1 MSMVR
6 KIHPRNCLIF
16 VAKSEF
22 LSRPLPHEASVA
34 LMENFQLGSV
44 ARLLEENGYAAL
56 TPGWPDDPE
65 TVEEAKAHPEVFA
78 GKSIGQVAD
87 HFEAIIRGLDRKPAV
102 IGHSFGGLLR
112 PWPDT
117 LDVALRAGGRIP
129 ASDPLRDDGPGLDIP
144 PERGSPRGWPRMTRV
159 RRFVMSADAGISL
172 SNLARAAQWAC
183 PRAASIPSRIVSSP
197 TANLSS
203 DVA

>member
-1 MSMVR
+1 MIRWRPVRGACRVHRRTSDGMS
-6 KIHPRNCLIF
+6 LT
-16 VAKSEF
+16 
-22 LSRPLPHEASVA
+22 SRDSMTREP
-34 LMENFQLGSV
+34 GS
-44 ARLLEENGYAAL
+44 
-56 TPGWPDDPE
+56 W
-65 TVEEAKAHPEVFA
+65 
-78 GKSIGQVAD
+78 
-87 HFEAIIRGLDRKPAV
+87 
-102 IGHSFGGLLR
+102 